1 MCAIMS
7 DCVGDGEGVET
18 GKLEGKEMEGKKNR
32 GKNRN
37 RQIEGRRAAAANREG
52 GWLGVFY
59 AQMQELPKKHGLKRW
74 RESKRNDYTYFR
86 HNMVYIYL

>member
-18 GKLEGKEMEGKKNR
+18 GELEGKETEGKKNR

-37 RQIEGRRAAAANREG
+37 RQIEGRRAAGADREG

-59 AQMQELPKKHGLKRW
+59 AHIQELPTQQ
-74 RESKRNDYTYFR
+74 D
-86 HNMVYIYL
+86 